1 VGTTFFRAFGP
12 ECKSKRRIPNLS
24 GYRASSTAIIKRIRA
39 RSDVNP
45 RHDLS
50 ALKTSRR
57 RRNNA
62 SGVSG
67 ELNVILD
74 VVWRPVSS
82 ANSGGVSGAQ
92 IHPSCCA
99 EVFVDQSAESVASVE
114 LGWRVRAD
122 GA

>member
-1 VGTTFFRAFGP
+1 VQVEEKNPEPQRLPRFVHGHHKADPCQKRRQSSARSLGP
-12 ECKSKRRIPNLS
+12 EDI
-24 GYRASSTAIIKRIRA
+24 ATAA
-39 RSDVNP
+39 D
-45 RHDLS
+45 
-50 ALKTSRR
+50 
-57 RRNNA
+57 NA

-74 VVWRPVSS
+74 GVWRPVSS
-82 ANSGGVSGAQ
+82 ADSGGVSGAQ